1 MGREAIGTATWRGAT
16 AEVKVLLESQDLILR
31 GGIRARLPRAGI
43 SDVVADGERVRVRVN
58 GEPLVLILGEPEA
71 GRWAEALLKAPPT
84 LAEKLG
90 ISAAT
95 PARVRGVADHARR
108 AAHPGAP
115 PPPRR
120 PLRPPPPPPVASPR
134 PRRRAPRAGGG
145 GPPHDALRAA
155 LAGAETEMVGEA
167 SALVAV
173 LHDATDLDAA
183 VAVAETVPDLPV
195 WFVYPKGTSG
205 PIGGETVRARLR
217 ERGYIDSKTSAVS
230 DRFTATRYRR
240 RTIG

>member
-95 PARVRGVADHARR
+95 PALVLGVAD
-108 AAHPGAP
+108 
-115 PPPRR
+115 
-120 PLRPPPPPPVASPR
+120 
-134 PRRRAPRAGGG
+134 
-145 GPPHDALRAA
+145 DALRAA

>member
-95 PARVRGVADHARR
+95 PALVLGVAD
-108 AAHPGAP
+108 
-115 PPPRR
+115 
-120 PLRPPPPPPVASPR
+120 
-134 PRRRAPRAGGG
+134 
-145 GPPHDALRAA
+145 DALRAA

-240 RTIG
+240 RTTG

>member
-1 MGREAIGTATWRGAT
+1 MRREAIGTATWRGAT

-43 SDVVADGERVRVRVN
+43 SDVVADGDRVRVRVN

-95 PARVRGVADHARR
+95 PALVLGVAD
-108 AAHPGAP
+108 
-115 PPPRR
+115 
-120 PLRPPPPPPVASPR
+120 
-134 PRRRAPRAGGG
+134 
-145 GPPHDALRAA
+145 DALRAA

-205 PIGGETVRARLR
+205 PIGGETVRAHLR

-240 RTIG
+240 RTTG